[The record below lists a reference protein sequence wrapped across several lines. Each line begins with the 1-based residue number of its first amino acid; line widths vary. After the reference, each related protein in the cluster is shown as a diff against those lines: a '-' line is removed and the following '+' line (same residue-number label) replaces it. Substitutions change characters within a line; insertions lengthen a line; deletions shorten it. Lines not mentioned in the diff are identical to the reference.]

1 MKTTKPSLLILIIAI
16 VCFSCTE
23 DKTINLT
30 KMDGFPPDFMGCSCY
45 YSENE
50 TDFKAQQFIYVDSYQ
65 SKPAYISVDNKV
77 IELGDDTEGYEVK
90 FEITD
95 SVQLDT
101 ELWHKEGTVTI
112 TDSTGAIVTRSIYGE
127 CGC

>member
-1 MKTTKPSLLILIIAI
+1 
-16 VCFSCTE
+16 
-23 DKTINLT
+23 
-30 KMDGFPPDFMGCSCY
+30 
-45 YSENE
+45 
-50 TDFKAQQFIYVDSYQ
+50 
-65 SKPAYISVDNKV
+65 
-77 IELGDDTEGYEVK
+77 GYEVK

-112 TDSTGAIVTRSIYGE
+112 TDSAGAVVTRSIYGE